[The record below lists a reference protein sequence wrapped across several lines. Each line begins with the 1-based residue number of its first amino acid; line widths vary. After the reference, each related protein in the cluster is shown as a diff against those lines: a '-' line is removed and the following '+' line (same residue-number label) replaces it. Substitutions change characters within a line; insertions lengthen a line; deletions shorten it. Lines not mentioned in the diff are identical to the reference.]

1 MKIDKPAFTFSN
13 SEVNPIGKIIIQLTE
28 LGTGKIK
35 LYKLY
40 NQYLSENLPPEN
52 FWHDA
57 IDRLDLRVQTHH
69 YSKSNIPENGR
80 LVVIANHAFGIAD
93 GLTICSL
100 ISKIRPDYKIITHK
114 VLQGADHIKE
124 KIIPLDFSKNRNA
137 LINNIAARKESEEHL
152 RNNGV
157 LIIFPSGSVSTKP
170 KLKKG
175 IKAIDGDW
183 KQFTSKIIMKT
194 QSPVLP
200 IFFEGQNSEL
210 FHIADKLGQV
220 FRYSLM
226 MYELK
231 RRMGKKIDV
240 HIGKKI
246 PFETIKEI
254 GNLIEITKF
263 LRDST
268 YRLDPNNKNL
278 IFYN

>member
-1 MKIDKPAFTFSN
+1 MKINKPALTFSN
-13 SEVNPIGKIIIQLTE
+13 SEVNPVGKIIIQLTE

-35 LYKLY
+35 LRKLY
-40 NQYLSENLPPEN
+40 EDYLRENLPPEN

-57 IDRLDLRVQTHH
+57 IERLDLRVQAH
-69 YSKSNIPENGR
+69 YDSKSTIPKNGK

-100 ISKIRPDYKIITHK
+100 ISKIRQDYKIITHK
-114 VLQGADHIKE
+114 VLQGADLIKD
-124 KIIPLDFSKNRNA
+124 KIIPLDFSKNKNA

-183 KQFTSKIIMKT
+183 KQFTSKIIMKN

-210 FHIADKLGQV
+210 FHVADKIGQV

-226 MYELK
+226 IYELK

-240 HIGKKI
+240 HIGQRI

-268 YRLDPNNKNL
+268 YSLDPSNKNSIL
-278 IFYN
+278 N

>member
-1 MKIDKPAFTFSN
+1 MKINKPALTFSN

-35 LYKLY
+35 LVKLY
-40 NQYLSENLPPEN
+40 DQYLRENLPPEN

-57 IDRLDLRVQTHH
+57 IERLDLRVQAH
-69 YSKSNIPENGR
+69 YDSKSTIPKNGK

-100 ISKIRPDYKIITHK
+100 ISKIRQDYKIITHK
-114 VLQGADHIKE
+114 VLQGADLIKD

-137 LINNIAARKESEEHL
+137 LINNIAARKECEEHL
-152 RNNGV
+152 RNNGA

-175 IKAIDGDW
+175 IKAIDREW

-210 FHIADKLGQV
+210 FHVADKIGQV

-226 MYELK
+226 IYELK

-240 HIGKKI
+240 HIGQRI

-263 LRDST
+263 LRNST
-268 YRLDPNNKNL
+268 YRLDPSNKNS
-278 IFYN
+278 IFN

>member
-1 MKIDKPAFTFSN
+1 MKINKPALTFSN
-13 SEVNPIGKIIIQLTE
+13 SEVNPVGKIIIQLTE

-35 LYKLY
+35 LRKLY
-40 NQYLSENLPPEN
+40 EDYLRENLPPEN

-57 IDRLDLRVQTHH
+57 IERLDLRVQAH
-69 YSKSNIPENGR
+69 YHSKNNIPENGR

-100 ISKIRPDYKIITHK
+100 ISKIRQDYKIITHK
-114 VLQGADHIKE
+114 VLQGADLIKD
-124 KIIPLDFSKNRNA
+124 KIIPLDFSKNKNA
-137 LINNIAARKESEEHL
+137 LINNIAARKECEEHL
-152 RNNGV
+152 RNNGA

-175 IKAIDGDW
+175 IKAIDREW

-210 FHIADKLGQV
+210 FHVADKIGQV

-226 MYELK
+226 IYELK

-240 HIGKKI
+240 HIGQRI

-268 YRLDPNNKNL
+268 YSLDPSNKNSIL
-278 IFYN
+278 N

>member
-1 MKIDKPAFTFSN
+1 MKINKPALTFSN
-13 SEVNPIGKIIIQLTE
+13 SEVNPVGKIIIQLTE

-35 LYKLY
+35 LRKLY
-40 NQYLSENLPPEN
+40 EDYLRENLPPEN

-57 IDRLDLRVQTHH
+57 IERLGLRIQTHYH
-69 YSKSNIPENGR
+69 SKSNIPKNGK

-100 ISKIRPDYKIITHK
+100 ISKIRQDYKIITHK
-114 VLQGADHIKE
+114 VLQGADLIKN

-137 LINNIAARKESEEHL
+137 LINNIAARKECEEHL
-152 RNNGV
+152 RNNGA

-175 IKAIDGDW
+175 IKAIDREW

-200 IFFEGQNSEL
+200 IFFEGQNIEL
-210 FHIADKLGQV
+210 FHVADKIGQV

-226 MYELK
+226 IYELK

-240 HIGKKI
+240 HIGQRI

-263 LRDST
+263 LRNST
-268 YRLDPNNKNL
+268 YRLDPSNKNS
-278 IFYN
+278 IFN

>member
-1 MKIDKPAFTFSN
+1 MKINKPALTFSN
-13 SEVNPIGKIIIQLTE
+13 SEVNPVGKIIIQLTE

-35 LYKLY
+35 LRKLY
-40 NQYLSENLPPEN
+40 EDYLRENLPPEN

-57 IDRLDLRVQTHH
+57 IERLDLRVQAH
-69 YSKSNIPENGR
+69 YHSKNNIPENGR

-100 ISKIRPDYKIITHK
+100 ISKIRQDYKIITHK
-114 VLQGADHIKE
+114 VLQGADLIKN

-137 LINNIAARKESEEHL
+137 LINNIAARKECEEHL
-152 RNNGV
+152 RNNGA

-175 IKAIDGDW
+175 IKAIDREW

-210 FHIADKLGQV
+210 FHVADKIGQV

-226 MYELK
+226 IYELK

-240 HIGKKI
+240 HIGQRI

-263 LRDST
+263 LRNST
-268 YRLDPNNKNL
+268 YRLDPSNKNS
-278 IFYN
+278 IFN

>member
-1 MKIDKPAFTFSN
+1 MQNNKPAFTFST
-13 SEVNPIGKIIIQLTE
+13 SEVNPIGRIIIQLTE

-35 LYKLY
+35 LKKLY
-40 NQYLSENLPPEN
+40 DQYLKENLPPEN

-57 IDRLDLRVQTHH
+57 IDRLDLRVKAH
-69 YSKSNIPENGR
+69 YQSKTNIPENGR
-80 LVVIANHAFGIAD
+80 LVVIANHAFGVAD
-93 GLTICSL
+93 GVTICSL
-100 ISKIRPDYKIITHK
+100 ISKVRQDYKIITHK
-114 VLQGADHIKE
+114 VLQRADAIKE
-124 KIIPLDFSKNRNA
+124 KIIPFDFSKNRNA
-137 LINNIAARKESEEHL
+137 LINNIASRKESEEHL

-175 IKAIDGDW
+175 IKAVDGDW

-194 QSPVLP
+194 QSPVVP

-210 FHIADKLGQV
+210 FHVADKLGQV

-231 RRMGKKIDV
+231 RRIGKNIDV
-240 HIGKKI
+240 HIGKRI
-246 PFETIKEI
+246 PFGNIKEI

-268 YRLDPNNKNL
+268 YSLDPNNKNS
-278 IFYN
+278 YQ

>member
-1 MKIDKPAFTFSN
+1 MQNNKPAFTFST
-13 SEVNPIGKIIIQLTE
+13 SEVNPIGRIIIQLTE

-35 LYKLY
+35 LKKLY
-40 NQYLSENLPPEN
+40 DQYLRENLPPEN

-57 IDRLDLRVQTHH
+57 IDRLDLRVQAH
-69 YSKSNIPENGR
+69 YQSKSNIPENGR
-80 LVVIANHAFGIAD
+80 LVVIANHAFGVAD
-93 GLTICSL
+93 GVTICSL
-100 ISKIRPDYKIITHK
+100 ISKVRQDYKIITHK
-114 VLQGADHIKE
+114 VIQRADAIKE
-124 KIIPLDFSKNRNA
+124 KIIPFDFSKNRNA
-137 LINNIAARKESEEHL
+137 LINNIASRKESEEHL

-175 IKAIDGDW
+175 IKAVDGDW

-194 QSPVLP
+194 QSPVVP

-210 FHIADKLGQV
+210 FHVADKLGQV

-226 MYELK
+226 KYELK
-231 RRMGKKIDV
+231 RRIGKNIDV
-240 HIGKKI
+240 HIGKRI
-246 PFETIKEI
+246 PFENIKEI

-268 YRLDPNNKNL
+268 YSLDPNNKNS
-278 IFYN
+278 YQ

>member
-1 MKIDKPAFTFSN
+1 MQNNKPAFTFST
-13 SEVNPIGKIIIQLTE
+13 SEVNPIGRIIIQLTE

-35 LYKLY
+35 LKKLY
-40 NQYLSENLPPEN
+40 DQYLKENLPPEN

-57 IDRLDLRVQTHH
+57 IDRLDLRVKAH
-69 YSKSNIPENGR
+69 YQSKTNIPENGR
-80 LVVIANHAFGIAD
+80 LVVIANHAFGVAD
-93 GLTICSL
+93 GVTICSL
-100 ISKIRPDYKIITHK
+100 ISKVRQDYKIITHK
-114 VLQGADHIKE
+114 VLQRADAIKE
-124 KIIPLDFSKNRNA
+124 KIIPFDFSKNRNA
-137 LINNIAARKESEEHL
+137 LINNIASRKESEEHL

-175 IKAIDGDW
+175 IKAVDGDW

-194 QSPVLP
+194 QSPVVP
-200 IFFEGQNSEL
+200 YFFEGQNSEL
-210 FHIADKLGQV
+210 FHVADKLGQV

-231 RRMGKKIDV
+231 RRIGKNIDV
-240 HIGKKI
+240 HIGKRI
-246 PFETIKEI
+246 PFGNIKEI

-268 YRLDPNNKNL
+268 YRLDPNNKNS
-278 IFYN
+278 YQ

>member
-1 MKIDKPAFTFSN
+1 MKINKPALTFSN
-13 SEVNPIGKIIIQLTE
+13 SEVNPVGKIIIQLTE

-35 LYKLY
+35 LRKLY
-40 NQYLSENLPPEN
+40 EDYLRENLPPEN

-57 IDRLDLRVQTHH
+57 IERLDLRVQAH
-69 YSKSNIPENGR
+69 YHSKNNIPENGR

-100 ISKIRPDYKIITHK
+100 ISKIRQDYKIITHK
-114 VLQGADHIKE
+114 VLQGADLIKN

-137 LINNIAARKESEEHL
+137 LINNIAARKECEEHL
-152 RNNGV
+152 RNNGA

-175 IKAIDGDW
+175 IKAIDREW

-210 FHIADKLGQV
+210 FHVADKIGQV

-226 MYELK
+226 IYELK

-240 HIGKKI
+240 HIGQRI
-246 PFETIKEI
+246 PFETINEI

-268 YRLDPNNKNL
+268 YRLDPSNKNSIL
-278 IFYN
+278 N

>member
-1 MKIDKPAFTFSN
+1 MQNNKPAFTFST
-13 SEVNPIGKIIIQLTE
+13 SEVNPIGRIIIQLTE

-35 LYKLY
+35 LKKLY
-40 NQYLSENLPPEN
+40 DQYLRENLPPEN

-57 IDRLDLRVQTHH
+57 IDRLDLRVQAH
-69 YSKSNIPENGR
+69 YQSKNSIPLEGR
-80 LVVIANHAFGIAD
+80 LIVIANHAFGVAD
-93 GLTICSL
+93 GVTMCSL
-100 ISKIRPDYKIITHK
+100 VSKVRQDYKIITHK
-114 VLQGADHIKE
+114 VLQRADAIKE
-124 KIIPLDFSKNRNA
+124 KIIPFDFSKNRNA
-137 LINNIAARKESEEHL
+137 LINNIASRKESEEHL

-170 KLKKG
+170 KLRKG
-175 IKAIDGDW
+175 IKAVDGDW

-194 QSPVLP
+194 QSPVVP

-210 FHIADKLGQV
+210 FHVADKLGQV

-231 RRMGKKIDV
+231 RRIGKNINV
-240 HIGKKI
+240 HIGKRI
-246 PFETIKEI
+246 PFENIKEI

-268 YRLDPNNKNL
+268 YSLDPNN
-278 IFYN
+278 

>member
-1 MKIDKPAFTFSN
+1 
-13 SEVNPIGKIIIQLTE
+13 
-28 LGTGKIK
+28 
-35 LYKLY
+35 
-40 NQYLSENLPPEN
+40 
-52 FWHDA
+52 
-57 IDRLDLRVQTHH
+57 
-69 YSKSNIPENGR
+69 
-80 LVVIANHAFGIAD
+80 
-93 GLTICSL
+93 
-100 ISKIRPDYKIITHK
+100 
-114 VLQGADHIKE
+114 
-124 KIIPLDFSKNRNA
+124 
-137 LINNIAARKESEEHL
+137 
-152 RNNGV
+152 
-157 LIIFPSGSVSTKP
+157 
-170 KLKKG
+170 
-175 IKAIDGDW
+175 
-183 KQFTSKIIMKT
+183 MKT

-200 IFFEGQNSEL
+200 IFFEGQNSEF

>member
-1 MKIDKPAFTFSN
+1 MKINKPALTFSN
-13 SEVNPIGKIIIQLTE
+13 SEVNPVGKIIIQLTE

-35 LYKLY
+35 LRKLY
-40 NQYLSENLPPEN
+40 EDYLRENLPPEN

-57 IDRLDLRVQTHH
+57 IERLGLSIQTHYH
-69 YSKSNIPENGR
+69 SKSNIPKNGK

-100 ISKIRPDYKIITHK
+100 ISKIRQDYKIITHK
-114 VLQGADHIKE
+114 VLQGADLIKN

-137 LINNIAARKESEEHL
+137 LINNIAARKECEEHL
-152 RNNGV
+152 RNNGA

-175 IKAIDGDW
+175 IKAIDREW

-210 FHIADKLGQV
+210 FHVADKIGQV

-226 MYELK
+226 IYELK

-240 HIGKKI
+240 HIGQRI

-263 LRDST
+263 LRNST
-268 YRLDPNNKNL
+268 YRLDPSNKNS
-278 IFYN
+278 IFN

>member
-1 MKIDKPAFTFSN
+1 MKINKPALTFSN
-13 SEVNPIGKIIIQLTE
+13 SEVSPVGKIIIQLTE

-35 LYKLY
+35 LRKLY
-40 NQYLSENLPPEN
+40 EDYLRENLPPEN

-57 IDRLDLRVQTHH
+57 IERLDLRVQAH
-69 YSKSNIPENGR
+69 YHSKSNIPKNGK

-100 ISKIRPDYKIITHK
+100 ISKIRQDYKIITHK
-114 VLQGADHIKE
+114 VLQGADLIKD
-124 KIIPLDFSKNRNA
+124 KIIPLDFSKNKNA
-137 LINNIAARKESEEHL
+137 LINNIAARKECEEHL
-152 RNNGV
+152 RNNGA

-183 KQFTSKIIMKT
+183 KQFTSKIIMKN

-210 FHIADKLGQV
+210 FHVADKIGQV

-226 MYELK
+226 IYELK

-240 HIGKKI
+240 HIGQRI

-268 YRLDPNNKNL
+268 YRLDPSNKNSIL
-278 IFYN
+278 N

>member
-1 MKIDKPAFTFSN
+1 MK
-13 SEVNPIGKIIIQLTE
+13 
-28 LGTGKIK
+28 
-35 LYKLY
+35 
-40 NQYLSENLPPEN
+40 
-52 FWHDA
+52 
-57 IDRLDLRVQTHH
+57 DRSPYQTHYH
-69 YSKSNIPENGR
+69 SKSNIPKNGK

-100 ISKIRPDYKIITHK
+100 ISKIRQDYKIITHK
-114 VLQGADHIKE
+114 VLQGADLIKN

-137 LINNIAARKESEEHL
+137 LINNIAARKECEEHL
-152 RNNGV
+152 RNNGA

-175 IKAIDGDW
+175 IKAIDREW

-210 FHIADKLGQV
+210 FHVADKIGQV

-226 MYELK
+226 IYELK

-240 HIGKKI
+240 HIGQRI

-263 LRDST
+263 LRNST
-268 YRLDPNNKNL
+268 YRLDPSNKNS
-278 IFYN
+278 IFN

>member
-1 MKIDKPAFTFSN
+1 MQNNKPAFTFST
-13 SEVNPIGKIIIQLTE
+13 SEVNPIGRIIIQLTE

-35 LYKLY
+35 LKKLY
-40 NQYLSENLPPEN
+40 DQYLKENLPPEN

-57 IDRLDLRVQTHH
+57 IDRLDLRVKAH
-69 YSKSNIPENGR
+69 YQSKTNIPENGR
-80 LVVIANHAFGIAD
+80 LVVIANHAFGVAD
-93 GLTICSL
+93 GVTICSL
-100 ISKIRPDYKIITHK
+100 ISKVRQDYKIITHK
-114 VLQGADHIKE
+114 VLQRADAIKE
-124 KIIPLDFSKNRNA
+124 KIIPFDFSKNRNA
-137 LINNIAARKESEEHL
+137 LINNIASRKESEEHL

-175 IKAIDGDW
+175 IKAVAGDW

-194 QSPVLP
+194 QSPVVP

-210 FHIADKLGQV
+210 FHVADKLGQV

-231 RRMGKKIDV
+231 RRIGKKIDV
-240 HIGKKI
+240 HIGKRI
-246 PFETIKEI
+246 PFENIKEI

-268 YRLDPNNKNL
+268 YSLDPNNKNS
-278 IFYN
+278 YQ

>member
-1 MKIDKPAFTFSN
+1 MKINKPALTFSN
-13 SEVNPIGKIIIQLTE
+13 SEVSPVGKIIIQLTE

-35 LYKLY
+35 LRKLY
-40 NQYLSENLPPEN
+40 EDYLRENLPPEN

-57 IDRLDLRVQTHH
+57 IERLDLRVQAH
-69 YSKSNIPENGR
+69 YHSKNNIPENGR

-100 ISKIRPDYKIITHK
+100 ISKIRQDYKIITHK
-114 VLQGADHIKE
+114 VLQGADLIKD
-124 KIIPLDFSKNRNA
+124 KIIPLDFSKNKNA

-183 KQFTSKIIMKT
+183 KQFTSKIIMKN

-210 FHIADKLGQV
+210 FHVADKIGQV

-226 MYELK
+226 IYELK

-240 HIGKKI
+240 HIGQRI

-254 GNLIEITKF
+254 GNLIEITQF

-268 YRLDPNNKNL
+268 YSLDPSNKNSIL
-278 IFYN
+278 N

>member
-1 MKIDKPAFTFSN
+1 MKINKAALTFSN

-35 LYKLY
+35 LVKLY
-40 NQYLSENLPPEN
+40 DQYLRENLPPEN

-57 IDRLDLRVQTHH
+57 IERLDLRVQAH
-69 YSKSNIPENGR
+69 YDSKSTIPKNGK

-100 ISKIRPDYKIITHK
+100 ISKIRQDYKIITHK
-114 VLQGADHIKE
+114 VLQGADLIKD
-124 KIIPLDFSKNRNA
+124 KIIPLDFSKNKNA

-157 LIIFPSGSVSTKP
+157 LIIFPSGSVSSKP

-183 KQFTSKIIMKT
+183 KQFTSKIIMKN

-210 FHIADKLGQV
+210 FHVADKIGQV

-226 MYELK
+226 IYELK

-240 HIGKKI
+240 HIGQRI
-246 PFETIKEI
+246 PFETINEI

-268 YRLDPNNKNL
+268 YRLDPSNKNSIL
-278 IFYN
+278 N

>member
-1 MKIDKPAFTFSN
+1 MSNHKLAFTFST
-13 SEVNPIGKIIIQLTE
+13 SEVNLIGRSIIQLIE

-35 LYKLY
+35 LHKLY
-40 NQYLSENLPPEN
+40 TQYLRDNLSPEN

-57 IDRLDLRVQTHH
+57 IDRLDLRVKAH
-69 YSKSNIPENGR
+69 YHSNSNIPENGR
-80 LVVIANHAFGIAD
+80 LVVIANHAFGVAD
-93 GLTICSL
+93 GITICSL
-100 ISKIRPDYKIITHK
+100 ISKIRQDYKIITHK
-114 VLQGADHIKE
+114 VLQRADAIKD

-137 LINNIAARKESEEHL
+137 LFNNIAARKESEEHL

-175 IKAIDGDW
+175 IKAVDSDW

-200 IFFEGQNSEL
+200 FFFEGQNSEL
-210 FHIADKLGQV
+210 FHVADKLGQV

-231 RRMGKKIDV
+231 RRIGKQINV
-240 HIGKKI
+240 HIGTKI
-246 PFETIKEI
+246 PFENIKEI

-268 YRLDPNNKNL
+268 YSLDPSNKNL
-278 IFYN
+278 MLH

>member
-1 MKIDKPAFTFSN
+1 MKINKPALTFSN
-13 SEVNPIGKIIIQLTE
+13 SEVSPVGKIIIQLTE

-35 LYKLY
+35 LRKLY
-40 NQYLSENLPPEN
+40 EDYLRENLPPEN

-57 IDRLDLRVQTHH
+57 IERLDLRVQAH
-69 YSKSNIPENGR
+69 YHSKSNIPENGR

-100 ISKIRPDYKIITHK
+100 ISKIRQDYKIITHK
-114 VLQGADHIKE
+114 VLQGADLIKD
-124 KIIPLDFSKNRNA
+124 KIIPLDFSKNKNA

-210 FHIADKLGQV
+210 FHVADKIGQV

-226 MYELK
+226 IYELK

-240 HIGKKI
+240 HIGQRI

-254 GNLIEITKF
+254 GLSLIHI
-263 LRDST
+263 
-268 YRLDPNNKNL
+268 
-278 IFYN
+278 

>member
-1 MKIDKPAFTFSN
+1 
-13 SEVNPIGKIIIQLTE
+13 
-28 LGTGKIK
+28 
-35 LYKLY
+35 LYED
-40 NQYLSENLPPEN
+40 YLRENLPPEN

-57 IDRLDLRVQTHH
+57 IERLDLRVQAH
-69 YSKSNIPENGR
+69 YHSKNNIPENGR

-100 ISKIRPDYKIITHK
+100 ISKIRQDYKIITHK
-114 VLQGADHIKE
+114 VLQGADLIKD
-124 KIIPLDFSKNRNA
+124 KIIPLDFSKNKNA

-183 KQFTSKIIMKT
+183 KQFTSKIIMKN

-210 FHIADKLGQV
+210 FHVADKIGQV

-226 MYELK
+226 IYELK

-240 HIGKKI
+240 HIGQRI

-268 YRLDPNNKNL
+268 YRLDPSNKNSIL
-278 IFYN
+278 N

>member
-1 MKIDKPAFTFSN
+1 MKINKPALTFSN

-35 LYKLY
+35 LVKLY
-40 NQYLSENLPPEN
+40 DQYLRENLPPEN

-57 IDRLDLRVQTHH
+57 IERLDLRVQAH
-69 YSKSNIPENGR
+69 YHSKNNIPENGR

-100 ISKIRPDYKIITHK
+100 ISKIRQDYKIITHK
-114 VLQGADHIKE
+114 VLQGADLIKD
-124 KIIPLDFSKNRNA
+124 KIIPLDFSKNKNA
-137 LINNIAARKESEEHL
+137 LIKNIAARKESEEHL

-210 FHIADKLGQV
+210 FHIADKIGQV

-226 MYELK
+226 IYELK

-240 HIGKKI
+240 HIGQRI

-268 YRLDPNNKNL
+268 YRLDPSNKNSIL
-278 IFYN
+278 N

>member
-1 MKIDKPAFTFSN
+1 MQNNKPAFTFST
-13 SEVNPIGKIIIQLTE
+13 SEVNPIGRIIIQLTE

-35 LYKLY
+35 LKKLY
-40 NQYLSENLPPEN
+40 DQYLKENLPPEN

-57 IDRLDLRVQTHH
+57 IDRLDLRVKAH
-69 YSKSNIPENGR
+69 YQSKTNIPENGR
-80 LVVIANHAFGIAD
+80 LVVIANHAFGVAD
-93 GLTICSL
+93 GVTICSL
-100 ISKIRPDYKIITHK
+100 ISKVRQDYKIITHK
-114 VLQGADHIKE
+114 VLQRADAIKE
-124 KIIPLDFSKNRNA
+124 KIIPFDFSKNRNA
-137 LINNIAARKESEEHL
+137 LINNIASRKESEEHL

-175 IKAIDGDW
+175 IKAVDGDW

-194 QSPVLP
+194 QSPVVP

-210 FHIADKLGQV
+210 FHVADKLGQV

-231 RRMGKKIDV
+231 RRIGKNIDV
-240 HIGKKI
+240 HIGKRI
-246 PFETIKEI
+246 PFENIKEI

-268 YRLDPNNKNL
+268 YSLDPNNKNS
-278 IFYN
+278 YQ

>member
-1 MKIDKPAFTFSN
+1 MKINKPALTFSN
-13 SEVNPIGKIIIQLTE
+13 SEVSPVGKIIIQLTE

-35 LYKLY
+35 LRKLY
-40 NQYLSENLPPEN
+40 EDYLRENLPPEN

-57 IDRLDLRVQTHH
+57 IERLDLRVQAH
-69 YSKSNIPENGR
+69 YHSKNNIPENGR
-80 LVVIANHAFGIAD
+80 LVLIANHAFGIAD

-100 ISKIRPDYKIITHK
+100 ISKIRQDYKIITHK
-114 VLQGADHIKE
+114 VLQGADLIKD
-124 KIIPLDFSKNRNA
+124 KIIPLDFSKNKNA

-183 KQFTSKIIMKT
+183 KQFTSKIIMKN

-210 FHIADKLGQV
+210 FHVADKIGQV

-226 MYELK
+226 IYELK

-240 HIGKKI
+240 HIGQRI

-263 LRDST
+263 LRDRT
-268 YRLDPNNKNL
+268 YSLDPSNKNSIL
-278 IFYN
+278 N